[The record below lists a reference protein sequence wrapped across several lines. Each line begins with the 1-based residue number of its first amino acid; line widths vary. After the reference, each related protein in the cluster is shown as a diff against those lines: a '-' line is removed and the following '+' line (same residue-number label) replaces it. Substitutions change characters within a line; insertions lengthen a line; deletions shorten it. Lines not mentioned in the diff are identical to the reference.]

1 MLCVMTAAGEGDTER
16 TEQRYSFDIM
26 RARGGSPG
34 KSDLTNMRGAKLKS
48 HGEKD
53 VSEKTQDMRE
63 YDNTGTI
70 AKLLRRLA

>member
-1 MLCVMTAAGEGDTER
+1 
-16 TEQRYSFDIM
+16 M
-26 RARGGSPG
+26 RARGGSPPG